1 MGKLTEETSHIA
13 VEAMVELS
21 PCHTEF
27 LDNAVT
33 FKEEEELI
41 RKFVATGSLG

>member
-1 MGKLTEETSHIA
+1 MGKITEQTSRIA
-13 VEAMVELS
+13 VAAMVELS

-27 LDNAVT
+27 LEHGVT
-33 FKEEEELI
+33 VKEEEELI

>member
-1 MGKLTEETSHIA
+1 MGKITEETSHIA
-13 VEAMVELS
+13 IAAMAELS

-27 LDNAVT
+27 LEYGVT
-33 FKEEEELI
+33 VKEEELI